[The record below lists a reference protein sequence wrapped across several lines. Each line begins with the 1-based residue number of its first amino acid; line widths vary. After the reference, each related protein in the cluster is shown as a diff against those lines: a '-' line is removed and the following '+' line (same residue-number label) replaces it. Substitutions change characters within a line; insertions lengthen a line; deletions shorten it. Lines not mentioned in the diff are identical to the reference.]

1 MSSPPLTAERLG
13 RFVSQARE
21 HSLAFLRS
29 AEIEAR
35 RLARQAQPWLRR
47 ETWTPEG
54 LRGAI
59 ATARERPRR
68 TALLVAA
75 AATVVF
81 LPLWLFTG
89 RAESRYPN
97 VAVAEGPFHVS
108 IVETGTLQAL
118 RSVTY
123 ASSIQSN
130 QAKIVAMAPEG
141 KLVQKGD
148 MLLLFDSAPFEE
160 EIRRSEALLGQAQ
173 ADLGKAQQ
181 DIKLQAIANR
191 EEMALAR
198 QKLERS
204 DLELK
209 DVQQGKGKLREE
221 EAAAAVTN
229 AERELQ
235 KAQSS
240 YDDLQPLLAEGFITK
255 QELERAEQQV
265 QRNRE
270 ELELAK
276 RRKNALL
283 EFGRPLEVSQARAEA
298 TISRENFKEL
308 DIAASYR
315 LEQKRAAIASANA
328 RIQELTSKLALAH
341 QQLSRTEVRADVAGI
356 VVYKDVFFGSE
367 QRRPQV
373 GDQVWANQPLLIL
386 PDISKMIVETKIR
399 ETDIHRVEKNQDVQV
414 RVQAYPDLR
423 LTGTVSL
430 VGTLAQEE
438 KERRGTKFFGVTI
451 LIRESETRLRPG
463 MTARVEIEVEERT
476 SSLYVPLDAVFE
488 KGGGH
493 VCFVLGGRSVVAR
506 AVVLGPSNQD
516 FVVVEKGL
524 RSGERVALR
533 DPGAAPSDFGSQT
546 AQ

>member
-1 MSSPPLTAERLG
+1 MSSPALTAERLG
-13 RFVSQARE
+13 KFMSRARE
-21 HSLAFLRS
+21 RSLALFRS
-29 AEIEAR
+29 AQNEVR
-35 RLARQAQPWLRR
+35 SLAREAQPWLRR
-47 ETWTPEG
+47 ETWTPER
-54 LRGAI
+54 LRGVA

-68 TALLVAA
+68 SALLAA
-75 AATVVF
+75 AASAIVL

-89 RAESRYPN
+89 RAESRFPN
-97 VAVAEGPFHVS
+97 VAVVEGPFRVS
-108 IVETGTLQAL
+108 IVESGTLQAL

-173 ADLGKAQQ
+173 ADLAKAQQ
-181 DIKLQAIANR
+181 DLKLQAIANR
-191 EEMALAR
+191 EELALAR

-204 DLELK
+204 GLELK
-209 DVQQGKGKLREE
+209 DVQEGKGKLREE

-265 QRNRE
+265 QKNRE

-276 RRKNALL
+276 RRKNALM
-283 EFGRPLEVSQARAEA
+283 EFGRPLELSQARAEA
-298 TISRENFKEL
+298 TLSRENFKEL
-308 DIAASYR
+308 DIAGDYK
-315 LEQKRAAIASANA
+315 LEQKRAAISSASA
-328 RIQELTSKLALAH
+328 RIQELRSKLALAH
-341 QQLSRTEVRADVAGI
+341 QQLNRTEVRADVAGI

-367 QRRPQV
+367 QRKPQV

-399 ETDIHRVEKNQDVQV
+399 ETDIHKIERNQSVHVRVE
-414 RVQAYPDLR
+414 AYPDLR
-423 LTGTVSL
+423 LTGMVSL
-430 VGTLAQEE
+430 LGTLAQEE
-438 KERRGTKFFGVTI
+438 KDRRGTKFFGVTVQI
-451 LIRESETRLRPG
+451 HETEQHLRPG
-463 MTARVEIEVEERT
+463 MTARVEIEVEERPK
-476 SSLYVPLDAVFE
+476 SLYVPLDAVFE
-488 KGGGH
+488 KEGAH
-493 VCFVLGGRSVVAR
+493 VCYVLRGRGVLVR
-506 AVVLGPSNQD
+506 EVLLGPSNQD

-524 RSGERVALR
+524 RRGERVALR
-533 DPGAAPSDFGSQT
+533 DPGEAASDFGSQT
-546 AQ
+546 TQ

>member
-1 MSSPPLTAERLG
+1 MSSPALAAERLG

-21 HSLAFLRS
+21 HSLAFLRG
-29 AEIEAR
+29 AER
-35 RLARQAQPWLRR
+35 GTRSLARDAQPWLRR
-47 ETWTPEG
+47 ETWTPER
-54 LRGAI
+54 LRGAF

-68 TALLVAA
+68 TTLLAASAA
-75 AATVVF
+75 AIVL
-81 LPLWLFTG
+81 LPLWLLTG
-89 RAESRYPN
+89 RAESRFPN
-97 VAVAEGPFHVS
+97 VPVAEGPFHVS
-108 IVETGTLQAL
+108 IVESGTLQAL

-141 KLVQKGD
+141 KLVEKGD

-173 ADLGKAQQ
+173 GDLAKAQQ
-181 DIKLQAIANR
+181 DLKLQAIANR
-191 EEMALAR
+191 EELALAK

-209 DVQQGKGKLREE
+209 DVQEGKGKLREE
-221 EAAAAVTN
+221 EASAAVTN

-235 KAQSS
+235 KAQSA
-240 YDDLQPLLAEGFITK
+240 YDDLKPLLAEGFITK

-270 ELELAK
+270 DLELAK

-283 EFGRPLEVSQARAEA
+283 DFGRPLELSQARAEA
-298 TISRENFKEL
+298 TLSHENLKEL
-308 DIAASYR
+308 DIASDYK
-315 LEQKRAAIASANA
+315 LEQKRAGISSASA
-328 RIQELTSKLALAH
+328 RIQELRSKLALAH
-341 QQLSRTEVRADVAGI
+341 QQLNRTEVRADVAGI

-367 QRRPQV
+367 QRKPQV

-399 ETDIHRVEKNQDVQV
+399 ETDIHKVERNQNV
-414 RVQAYPDLR
+414 RVRVAAYPELR

-430 VGTLAQEE
+430 LGTLAQEE
-438 KERRGTKFFGVTI
+438 KNRHGTKFFGVTVQ
-451 LIRESETRLRPG
+451 IRESEARLRPG
-463 MTARVEIEVEERT
+463 MTARVEIQVEERAK
-476 SSLYVPLDAVFE
+476 SLFVPLDAVFE
-488 KGGGH
+488 KNGVH
-493 VCFVLGGRSVVAR
+493 VCYVLRGRGVAER
-506 AVVLGPSNQD
+506 EIAVGPSNQD
-516 FVVVEKGL
+516 FVVVEQGL
-524 RSGERVALR
+524 RRGERVALR
-533 DPGAAPSDFGSQT
+533 DPDAAPSDFGSQT

>member
-1 MSSPPLTAERLG
+1 MSSPALTAERLG
-13 RFVSQARE
+13 RFVSRARE
-21 HSLAFLRS
+21 RSRALARGAESEARSLAR
-29 AEIEAR
+29 EVR
-35 RLARQAQPWLRR
+35 PWLRR
-47 ETWTPEG
+47 ETWTPSG
-54 LRGAI
+54 LRGA
-59 ATARERPRR
+59 ATTARARPRR
-68 TALLVAA
+68 TALLAA
-75 AATVVF
+75 AATAIV
-81 LPLWLFTG
+81 LTPLWLFTG
-89 RAESRYPN
+89 RAESRFPN

-141 KLVQKGD
+141 KLIQKGD

-173 ADLGKAQQ
+173 ADLAKAQQ
-181 DIKLQAIANR
+181 DLKLQAIANR
-191 EEMALAR
+191 EDLALAR

-204 DLELK
+204 GLELK
-209 DVQQGKGKLREE
+209 DVQEGKGKLREE

-270 ELELAK
+270 ELELAM
-276 RRKNALL
+276 RRKNALM
-283 EFGRPLEVSQARAEA
+283 EFGRPLELSQARAEA
-298 TISRENFKEL
+298 TLSRENFKEL
-308 DIAASYR
+308 DMAGDYK
-315 LEQKRAAIASANA
+315 LEQKRAAISSASA
-328 RIQELTSKLALAH
+328 RIQELQSKLALAQ
-341 QQLSRTEVRADVAGI
+341 QQLNRTEVRADVAGI

-367 QRRPQV
+367 QRKPQV

-386 PDISKMIVETKIR
+386 PDISKMVVETKIR
-399 ETDIHRVEKNQDVQV
+399 ETDIHKVEKNQSVQV
-414 RVQAYPDLR
+414 RVEAYPDLR
-423 LTGTVSL
+423 LAGTVSL
-430 VGTLAQEE
+430 LGTLAQEE
-438 KERRGTKFFGVTI
+438 KDRRGTKFFGVTVQI
-451 LIRESETRLRPG
+451 HETEPRLRPG
-463 MTARVEIEVEERT
+463 MTARVEIEVEERPK
-476 SSLYVPLDAVFE
+476 SLYVPLDAVFE
-488 KGGGH
+488 KEGVH
-493 VCFVLGGRSVVAR
+493 VCYVLRGRGVLAR
-506 AVVLGPSNQD
+506 EVLLGPSNQD

-524 RSGERVALR
+524 LRGERVALR
-533 DPGAAPSDFGSQT
+533 DPGEAASDFGSQT